1 MVHITFNGSVAG
13 QLNLMRV
20 QGDNIAS
27 VFTLFLPLEV
37 GNIANPENSK
47 INEILYEVISEKGAY
62 SKFIESVHFENYK
75 ISRFSE
81 DEEICFWVD
90 FNDVRQHLCFAYFL
104 KMFDKFKNKF
114 FVEYDFNAFC
124 ENRKVLSIFE
134 KNKKPLSASMIFLLK
149 TSLSVVQ
156 QQKDFVF
163 RTVLNKRLI
172 SVRDDYFDKYIFEF
186 LDEKP
191 KNCMKLIGEIFTKFG
206 RLSVSFDQIIIRMW
220 MLLRDGVIE
229 RINEKTEHGLF
240 FEYKYKLSDHIDMQR
255 DS

>member
-1 MVHITFNGSVAG
+1 MVHITFNGSVSG

-20 QGDNIAS
+20 QGINIGTI
-27 VFTLFLPLEV
+27 FTLFLPLEV
-37 GNIANPENSK
+37 GNISSPENSK
-47 INEILYEVISEKGAY
+47 INEILYEVISGKGAY
-62 SKFIESVHFENYK
+62 SKFIESVNFEKYK
-75 ISRFSE
+75 LSKFSE
-81 DEEICFWVD
+81 NEEICFWVD
-90 FNDVRQHLCFAYFL
+90 FNDVRQHLCFAYFI
-104 KMFDKFKNKF
+104 KMFDRFKNKF
-114 FVEYDFNAFC
+114 FVEFDFNAFC
-124 ENRKVLSIFE
+124 ENAEKLYEFE
-134 KNKKPLSASMIFLLK
+134 KTKKPLSESLIFLLK

-163 RTVLNKRLI
+163 RTVSNKRLI
-172 SVRDDYFDKYIFEF
+172 SVRDDYFDRYIFTF

-191 KNCMKLIGEIFTKFG
+191 KNCMKLIGEIFAKFG

-255 DS
+255 DA